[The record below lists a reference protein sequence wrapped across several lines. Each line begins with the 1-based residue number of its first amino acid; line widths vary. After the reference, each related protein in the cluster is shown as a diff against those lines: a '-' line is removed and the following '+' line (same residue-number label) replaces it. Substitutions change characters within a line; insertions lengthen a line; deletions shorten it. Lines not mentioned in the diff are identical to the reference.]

1 MRTQWDEMCSPSNRR
16 GKLFSANFF
25 SMIILA
31 TWPMVIWPHSPW
43 LTCDHVFPLLLLS
56 VNQRPFSLPLG
67 ASTRKL
73 TRNLNRKS
81 KHSTSLLFPNYGGD
95 GDSLG
100 GLDCPLSRQ
109 VPYSSWH
116 LPKVGQSSLALV
128 REHDFAGSCLS
139 TPPPLMSTDSQ
150 GKKSLNKT

>member
-16 GKLFSANFF
+16 GKLFSADFF
-25 SMIILA
+25 FYDHSCNMANGYLTPLPMINVWPCFPSSLA
-31 TWPMVIWPHSPW
+31 
-43 LTCDHVFPLLLLS
+43 